1 MKEILQ
7 HGSGAD
13 LEHLINPILQRI
25 RTHHDSENGY
35 KEVIKVLNDAKVTIL
50 NECKPPS
57 YTSSSSSQVLLEAQ
71 RLKMTKVD
79 GLIAKVRSESREKTS
94 LGRQADP
101 TRQQKSKKGC
111 LLM

>member
-57 YTSSSSSQVLLEAQ
+57 CTSSSSSQILLEAQ

-79 GLIAKVRSESREKTS
+79 GLIAKIRSDSRAKTN
-94 LGRQADP
+94 LARQADP
-101 TRQQKSKKGC
+101 IREQKSKKGC